1 MALIMQEKTPSLSHT
16 NPESWLKDHG
26 DALYR
31 YAFSRIRDAALSED
45 LVQETLVAAYQG
57 RHGFSGRSAER
68 TWLIG
73 ILKNKLVDYL
83 RKHAREVAAGDM
95 TGEDLGIEG
104 MFDPSGHWKTPPS
117 DWGNPTRAME
127 QKQFWKVMIKC
138 IDDLPFRHAQI
149 FSLCELEG
157 VDSSE
162 ACKLFEI
169 TTTNLWVLLHRSRLR
184 LRQCLE
190 SHWFQQGVSK

>member
-1 MALIMQEKTPSLSHT
+1 MQEKTPTSAHT

-31 YAFSRIRDAALSED
+31 YAFSRLRDAAQSED
-45 LVQETLVAAYQG
+45 LVQETLVAAFQG

-83 RKHAREVAAGDM
+83 RKHAREVPAGDM
-95 TGEDLGIEG
+95 TGEDLDTEA
-104 MFDPSGHWKTPPS
+104 MFDSSEHWKTPPS
-117 DWGNPTRAME
+117 EWENPARAME
-127 QKQFWKVMIKC
+127 QKQFWKVMSEC
-138 IDDLPFRHAQI
+138 LGALPSRHARV

-157 VDSSE
+157 FDSTE
-162 ACKLFEI
+162 ACKVVGI
-169 TTTNLWVLLHRSRLR
+169 TTTNLWVLLHRARLR

-190 SHWFQQGVSK
+190 NRWFGKETSE